1 MRVSG
6 YAEKFGKQLDNI
18 SSLVYTLLDNPIL
31 TNENVEMTKEEKK
44 LAELLK
50 RDIIQ
55 SYQRDIMGLTKEDDL
70 DAYLESRLD
79 KY

>member
-1 MRVSG
+1 
-6 YAEKFGKQLDNI
+6 
-18 SSLVYTLLDNPIL
+18 
-31 TNENVEMTKEEKK
+31 MTKEEKK